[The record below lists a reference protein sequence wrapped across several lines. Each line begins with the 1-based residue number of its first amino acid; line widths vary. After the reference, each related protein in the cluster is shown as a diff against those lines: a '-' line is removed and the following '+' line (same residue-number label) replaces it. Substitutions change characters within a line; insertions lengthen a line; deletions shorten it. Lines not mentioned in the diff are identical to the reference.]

1 MASKEPVSIQE
12 SLQQDHWKAVM
23 AKEYSALV
31 KNKTWSL
38 VPLPPKKKAIGCKWV
53 FKVKENPDGGI
64 LKHKARLVAKGFFQ
78 LAGFDFIETFSLEV
92 YYNKNCFNNCFIK
105 WLVCKIVGCE

>member
-1 MASKEPVSIQE
+1 MVE
-12 SLQQDHWKAVM
+12 
-23 AKEYSALV
+23 EYSTLV

-38 VPLPPKKKAIGCKWV
+38 VPLPPNRRIIGYKWV

-78 LAGFDFIETFSLEV
+78 LAGFDFIETFSPAV

-105 WLVCKIVGCE
+105 GLVCKIVGCE